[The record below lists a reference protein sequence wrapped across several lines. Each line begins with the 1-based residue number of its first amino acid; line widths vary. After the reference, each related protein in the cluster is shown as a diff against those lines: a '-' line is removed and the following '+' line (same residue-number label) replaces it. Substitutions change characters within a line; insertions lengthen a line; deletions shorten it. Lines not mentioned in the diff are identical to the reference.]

1 MDALDVATL
10 NIRNLADRWP
20 ERLGLLLADMA
31 ALQPDLMGLQ
41 ECVYPMQQDR
51 VIAAAGEGRYGVF
64 RGWANRPEQGNSML
78 VREPLEA
85 RDVERLDLG
94 RGRAAH
100 RAVVALPGGS
110 SVVFAVTHLHHV
122 PADEAARLEQAT
134 ALAAWLDDA
143 PRADARIVV
152 GDFNAEPVEPAYA
165 RMVDAGYTSAHQ
177 AANGRE
183 PDVTWPSGLKAP
195 MIDDDGDPGCLDYV
209 WLSGAVRVESCR
221 VVFDRP
227 HPEDAT
233 LYPSDHF
240 GLSARLVV
248 GA

>member
-1 MDALDVATL
+1 MDALHVATL

-31 ALQPDLMGLQ
+31 ALEPDLMGLQ
-41 ECVYPMQQDR
+41 ECVYPMHQDR
-51 VIAAAGEGRYGVF
+51 VIAAAGEGRYGVI

-100 RAVVALPGGS
+100 RALVALPGGS

-134 ALAAWLDDA
+134 ALAAWLDKA
-143 PRADARIVV
+143 PQADARIVV
-152 GDFNAEPVEPAYA
+152 GDFNAEPVEPAYGA
-165 RMVDAGYTSAHQ
+165 MTAAGYRSSHLE
-177 AANGRE
+177 ANGAE
-183 PDVTWPSGLKAP
+183 PAVTWPSGLEAP
-195 MIDDDGDPGCLDYV
+195 MIDDDGDPGCLDYIWV
-209 WLSGAVRVESCR
+209 SGAVRVESCR

-227 HPEDAT
+227 AVDDAK
-233 LYPSDHF
+233 LFPSDHF
-240 GLSARLVV
+240 GLSARLVI
-248 GA
+248 G